1 MRIYH
6 ETLYLI
12 GFVIGLIMMIMSIV
26 LLLKVK
32 KPKFERLFCV
42 GIILGGSTVMLDK
55 NILNPIEIN
64 RISEQ
69 STEGR
74 TLITMKEKIS
84 NMKPGKYTAEMIL
97 YDRTTNQPVINDNG
111 EIAKSVFE
119 LTINQDIIIS
129 EECRCDMDIYVD
141 DIDMK
146 KVRREGYDSVIK
158 IYNDDGF
165 SFINNYNFSKCF
177 TSEN

>member
-42 GIILGGSTVMLDK
+42 GIILGAIILGGSTVMLDK

-74 TLITMKEKIS
+74 TLITMKEK
-84 NMKPGKYTAEMIL
+84 
-97 YDRTTNQPVINDNG
+97 
-111 EIAKSVFE
+111 
-119 LTINQDIIIS
+119 
-129 EECRCDMDIYVD
+129 
-141 DIDMK
+141 
-146 KVRREGYDSVIK
+146 
-158 IYNDDGF
+158 
-165 SFINNYNFSKCF
+165 NF
-177 TSEN
+177 